1 MDLWSTRTE
10 SLAAISGVLQD
21 EGRLVSDL
29 LSVLAASAEALA
41 TAPESTPLSRVAGI
55 CIVKSRNLGLASFS
69 LCLDALAQEAGAVM
83 RPLVECV
90 ELLAYVRASPS
101 HLQQAIDGRLPNA
114 GTRAR
119 IVDGNLQEWRDHFN
133 AHSSHFRLTP
143 ESVRHLLN
151 SDTSALRIVQPYSQY
166 VLRENLRSLSALL
179 LMCALE
185 AIRAVDECAPHAAP
199 SLATEGER
207 LRGEALRMYLTVGQ
221 APAG

>member
-1 MDLWSTRTE
+1 
-10 SLAAISGVLQD
+10 
-21 EGRLVSDL
+21 
-29 LSVLAASAEALA
+29 
-41 TAPESTPLSRVAGI
+41 
-55 CIVKSRNLGLASFS
+55 
-69 LCLDALAQEAGAVM
+69 
-83 RPLVECV
+83 
-90 ELLAYVRASPS
+90 
-101 HLQQAIDGRLPNA
+101 
-114 GTRAR
+114 
-119 IVDGNLQEWRDHFN
+119 
-133 AHSSHFRLTP
+133 
-143 ESVRHLLN
+143 VRHLLN